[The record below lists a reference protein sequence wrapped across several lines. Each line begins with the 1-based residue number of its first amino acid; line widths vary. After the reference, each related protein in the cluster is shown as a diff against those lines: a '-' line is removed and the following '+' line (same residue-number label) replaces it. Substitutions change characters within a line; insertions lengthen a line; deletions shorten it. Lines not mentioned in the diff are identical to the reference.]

1 MPDWT
6 EEVMRTIDVLR
17 MKRDDVLTIAQKHG
31 VTSIRVFG
39 SVVRGE
45 DSADSDIDLLVT
57 TGLEVSP
64 WFPAGL
70 ILDLEQLLGRRVDIV
85 TESGVNSHI
94 RDDVIAEAVA
104 L

>member
-1 MPDWT
+1 MT
-6 EEVMRTIDVLR
+6 AIALLQEKRKAVLEV
-17 MKRDDVLTIAQKHG
+17 AQRHG

-45 DSADSDIDLLVT
+45 ETVDSDIDFIVT
-57 TGLEVSP
+57 TGPSVSA

-70 ILDLEQLLGRRVDIV
+70 ALELEELLGRPIDIV
-85 TESGVNSHI
+85 TELGLNPLL
-94 RDDVIAEAVA
+94 RDQVEAEAVA